1 MWYFGTDC
9 SACKEWI
16 VVPLL
21 QTQLALEERASQTK
35 TKFSMPMSRKAARLH
50 SMLSACRV
58 ALPAEFKAH
67 VTHCAEQKAVP
78 LQAQPATQ
86 ELPSWAQTNFSLPM
100 ASEAARSRH
109 ALLPTMSSARRV
121 TPASTASMGPLYP
134 SFDSSPVAPIDYG
147 PAHAAQQQAQQQA
160 LPPPPSAP
168 PMPQHVRPPCSS
180 PTLLLSLSSCSDL
193 LCPSSG
199 TLLSASQALSSSMRQ
214 GHQALSLPYACQSCR
229 HIVCIGSVGCYFC
242 WLLLSLFQSPRS
254 ELHRS
259 SQPLKMSLYCSA
271 YSGCPICWMAAELMC
286 NAVQAY
292 SQQHAQHP
300 ASLLDADAAP
310 QPQLD
315 PQHLLEQLQPSPQ
328 LELQLGPQEVQV
340 SSCSTCL

>member
-1 MWYFGTDC
+1 MKLPSGQAADPAAHVKPGGAAMPWGAAQYVQHMQHGPAQCGTL
-9 SACKEWI
+9 ALTLQQCKEWI

-50 SMLSACRV
+50 PMLSACRV

-67 VTHCAEQKAVP
+67 LTHGTEQNAVP

-134 SFDSSPVAPIDYG
+134 SFDSSPIAPIDYG
-147 PAHAAQQQAQQQA
+147 PAHAAQQQA

-168 PMPQHVRPPCSS
+168 PMPQHVRPPCSP
-180 PTLLLSLSSCSDL
+180 PTLGNSVCPPAWTSCA
-193 LCPSSG
+193 P
-199 TLLSASQALSSSMRQ
+199 AL
-214 GHQALSLPYACQSCR
+214 APCD
-229 HIVCIGSVGCYFC
+229 
-242 WLLLSLFQSPRS
+242 WP
-254 ELHRS
+254 HRCC
-259 SQPLKMSLYCSA
+259 L
-271 YSGCPICWMAAELMC
+271 AA
-286 NAVQAY
+286 
-292 SQQHAQHP
+292 
-300 ASLLDADAAP
+300 
-310 QPQLD
+310 
-315 PQHLLEQLQPSPQ
+315 
-328 LELQLGPQEVQV
+328 
-340 SSCSTCL
+340 